1 MLTRIRN
8 CYIGKTIIEKP
19 SGKAYEIEKIYPH
32 YVRARRL
39 YDPDEEHFVTERKC
53 FDLGLLVMMG
63 YEEGGDPREEKEG
76 IYGTP
81 RC

>member
-19 SGKAYEIEKIYPH
+19 SGKAYEIEKVYPH

-39 YDPDEEHFVTERKC
+39 YDPDEEHLVTEKKC
-53 FDLGLLVMMG
+53 FDLGLLVMYG
-63 YEEGGDPREEKEG
+63 YEDGETPGKEFFS
-76 IYGTP
+76 YE
-81 RC
+81 

>member
-19 SGKAYEIEKIYPH
+19 SGKAYEVEKIYPH

-39 YDPDEEHFVTERKC
+39 YEPDEEHFVTERKC

-63 YEEGGDPREEKEG
+63 YEDGEKPGKEWVD
-76 IYGTP
+76 YE
-81 RC
+81 

>member
-39 YDPDEEHFVTERKC
+39 YEPDEEHFVTKKSASTW
-53 FDLGLLVMMG
+53 GSW
-63 YEEGGDPREEKEG
+63 
-76 IYGTP
+76 
-81 RC
+81 